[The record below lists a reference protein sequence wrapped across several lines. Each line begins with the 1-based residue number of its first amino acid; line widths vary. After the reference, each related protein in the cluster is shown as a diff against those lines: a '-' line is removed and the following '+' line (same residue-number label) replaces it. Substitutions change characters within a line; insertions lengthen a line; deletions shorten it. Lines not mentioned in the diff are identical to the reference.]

1 MVNIKTSILHTLNVK
16 DGQRKAKE
24 ATHLHGRL
32 YYTPTV
38 VPMVSSNNSHNNN
51 PKEPDPRFCE
61 EATKSSC
68 EIQLY
73 CYSIAIFFTINRVGV
88 DMKKILI

>member
-38 VPMVSSNNSHNNN
+38 VPIVSSNNSHNNN
-51 PKEPDPRFCE
+51 SFTTTLRNPIHSFVRKLLNHHV
-61 EATKSSC
+61 KSNST
-68 EIQLY
+68 
-73 CYSIAIFFTINRVGV
+73 AITLPYFLP
-88 DMKKILI
+88 LIGWV